1 MSTLCT
7 YPSPNKHPHFTMRI
21 IYSTVFLI
29 LTLLIAACSDNS
41 VWYAEVT
48 EWVTGLP
55 MDNTC
60 ELTAPGWLE
69 PAEQHTVAKNT
80 PHKHINAAFDHS
92 PMALKCTQRPV
103 LPMVP
108 KGKAYLLSYHTP
120 KKVTSSDILALP
132 KGTRVELLSV
142 WLEKMNRTFG
152 SNEPYYA
159 ICAELRAEES
169 DTTFWAVLAWNQ
181 APTTLPLLANPTTG
195 TPLSLSLEDAL
206 RYARK
211 RSFTHP

>member
-1 MSTLCT
+1 
-7 YPSPNKHPHFTMRI
+7 MRI
-21 IYSTVFLI
+21 IYNTVFLI

-41 VWYAEVT
+41 TWYAEVT

-60 ELTAPGWLE
+60 VLTAPGLLV
-69 PAEQHTVAKNT
+69 PATQHTAEKNT

-92 PMALKCTQRPV
+92 PMALKCTQRPA

-108 KGKAYLLSYHTP
+108 KGRAYLLLYRNP
-120 KKVTSSDILALP
+120 KKEDSADMHPLP
-132 KGTRVELLSV
+132 QGTRVELLSV

-152 SNEPYYA
+152 KKEPFYA
-159 ICAELRAEES
+159 ICAELRAVES

-181 APTTLPLLANPTTG
+181 SPATLSLLADPTTG
-195 TPLSLSLEDAL
+195 KPLGISLQDAL
-206 RYARK
+206 HFSRK
-211 RSFTHP
+211 IHFTREP